1 MPRFQRTFRWDQR
14 DVDKLFDSI
23 WQGFPVGS
31 LLLWDRPAPE
41 DQVTFGS
48 LSVPAAKMDHALWI
62 VDGQQRLTTLVA
74 TLTRHPDPESPFELY
89 FDLAEGEFVRRGQRR
104 IPPVTW
110 LPLNLLLDTVD
121 LLDDLMQRR
130 SEGLDATAVA
140 QARELATTIADY
152 RIPLNIVTTDDE
164 RVLRDIFYRMNSAG
178 HRMTAAEV
186 FRALHAAFDPG
197 AAGDLQTLFDNVNAL
212 GFGALR
218 DDTVLRCVLAVR
230 GGDIY
235 RAFEDE
241 FADDED
247 PAADFARTELA
258 LKRVFTFLREDAAIP
273 HARALPYNGVLP
285 ILTRFFAL
293 YPEPHHRTRNL
304 LRRWLWRGSMAWGR
318 DVGELRQAVQNVVE
332 HDEQLSIQ
340 TLLANL
346 GEEESLAVDLDAVQ
360 LNKAATKMNIA
371 LLSSLSPRDLR
382 YNSPVDVRALLEEDG
397 PGALLELVIPA
408 NPQLAGRI
416 LHPAVDA
423 ADLASLLRDAS
434 AEARASHA
442 IPDDAVDTLLDG
454 DSKLFVELRAAH
466 LQSRLSEQRR
476 KLAEPDADD
485 HPPLSALA
493 VSDP

>member
-1 MPRFQRTFRWDQR
+1 
-14 DVDKLFDSI
+14 
-23 WQGFPVGS
+23 
-31 LLLWDRPAPE
+31 
-41 DQVTFGS
+41 
-48 LSVPAAKMDHALWI
+48 MDNAFWV

-74 TLTRHPDPESPFELY
+74 TLTRHPDATPTFELY
-89 FDLAEGEFVRRGQRR
+89 FDLAEGKFARRGQRR

-110 LPLNLLLDTVD
+110 LPLNLLLDTAD

-130 SEGLDATAVA
+130 SEGLDDEAVA
-140 QARELATTIADY
+140 LAREMATTIADY
-152 RIPLNIVTTDDE
+152 RIPLNIVRTEDE

-186 FRALHAAFDPG
+186 FRALHAALGPE
-197 AAGDLQTLFDNVNAL
+197 AAGDMQTLFDNVNAM

-230 GGDIY
+230 GGDVY
-235 RAFEDE
+235 RAFEEE
-241 FADDED
+241 FAEGED
-247 PAADFARTELA
+247 PAAAFAQTERA
-258 LKRVFTFLREDAAIP
+258 LERVFTFLREDAAIP

-318 DVGELRQAVQNVVE
+318 DVGELRQAVQNVD
-332 HDEQLSIQ
+332 HDEQSSIQ

-346 GEEESLAVDLDAVQ
+346 GEAEPLAIDLDAVQ

-382 YNSPVDVRALLEEDG
+382 DNTFVDVGALLEEDG

-408 NPQLAGRI
+408 KPQLAGRI
-416 LHPAVDA
+416 LHPAVEA
-423 ADLASLLRDAS
+423 ADLASLLRYAP

-442 IPDDAVDTLLDG
+442 IPDDAVDALLQG
-454 DSKLFVELRAAH
+454 NSKRFLELRAAH
-466 LQSRLSEQRR
+466 LQARLSEERR